1 MALTPE
7 QQQQVELEIAMTT
20 ARMEAETSREAQRNR
35 FELTR
40 IAKEVLIE
48 NARIKP
54 ADSRDVSA
62 ADIVAFATALN
73 NFVNK

>member
-1 MALTPE
+1 MALTTE
-7 QQQQVELEIAMTT
+7 QQQQLEYEIAVTT

-48 NARIKP
+48 NARVKP

-62 ADIVAFATALN
+62 ADIIAFATALD
-73 NFVNK
+73 NFVNQ

>member
-1 MALTPE
+1 MALTQE
-7 QQQQVELEIAMTT
+7 QLNQIEYEGAITT
-20 ARMEAETSREAQRNR
+20 ARMEAETAREAQRNR

-48 NARIKP
+48 NARVKP
-54 ADSRDVSA
+54 ADSRDIAA

-73 NFVNK
+73 NFVNQ